1 MSRSALRPVAAV
13 LAVAVAALLALLAVD
28 VLLAPGRIAR
38 EDASFYGAPN
48 RQTAPWDSIDL
59 LPWKPAEHVL
69 GLGDDL
75 RYRQTISLFERSHV
89 VLAGPNQPLLEALR
103 GKAVLEVADQAR
115 FQSDPRR
122 KAQLLNINGAS
133 TFSRYS
139 AFSAFDKERLLRE
152 ALGDFRNAVRLDPTN
167 ADARAN
173 LELALRAA
181 KGSGIPGEDPD
192 AGASRGNRSGVGRR
206 GSGY

>member
-1 MSRSALRPVAAV
+1 VSRSALRSATAVFALGAAV
-13 LAVAVAALLALLAVD
+13 LLTLLAID
-28 VLLAPGRIAR
+28 VLRTPGHIAR
-38 EDASFYGAPN
+38 DDAAFYGAPL
-48 RQTAPWDSIDL
+48 RQTAPWGAVDS
-59 LPWKPAEHVL
+59 LPWRPAEHVL
-69 GLGDDL
+69 GIGDDL
-75 RYRQTISLFERSHV
+75 RYRKTISLFERSHV
-89 VLAGPNQPLLEALR
+89 QLAGPNQPLLEALR

-115 FQSDPRR
+115 FQSDPQRR
-122 KAQLLNINGAS
+122 AQLLNMNGVS

-139 AFSAFDKERLLRE
+139 TFTSFDKDRLLRE
-152 ALGDFRNAVRLDPTN
+152 AIGDFRNAVRLDPTN

-192 AGASRGNRSGVGRR
+192 AGASQGKRSGVGRR